1 MDRQTL
7 PTQSAP
13 ARPGVKPTSPPTPND
28 HEVQPA
34 LEPAKRPATL
44 GHETSGDPRYSYH
57 QPPTGKSHLWVWLVV
72 LAVIGVAA
80 WLVVPRVIAKLH
92 AQRTA
97 SAGQNKVQIVPVVA
111 EPVTQGDINQYL
123 YEPGTVTPYST
134 VTVRT
139 RVDGQIMKI
148 NFTEGQMVKEGD
160 PLIEIDPRPY
170 EVQLTQA
177 LGQYVRDAALL
188 TDAKLDLQRYQSLLP
203 TAAIA
208 QQQID
213 TQKALVDQYE
223 GPLKADQGMIDS
235 ANLNIVYCHI
245 TSPIT
250 GKIGLRLVDLGNL
263 VHATDTTGLV
273 TITQLQPITVVF
285 TIPQDQIP
293 HVFMQPNRGQG
304 LTVEAWTQDRSK
316 KLAAGKLDATDSQVD
331 TTTETLKLKAS
342 FDNKDFALFPNQG
355 VEAKLLV
362 DTLKNVVIVPHVA
375 VQNGPE
381 FVYAFVI
388 KKDDK
393 GNDIADMRQIVSTT
407 TEGDKSVVESGLA
420 PGEMVVTDNIDKLT
434 QNTPVKVRPPAVKG
448 AKVAATQ
455 SSTTQGSSKAM
466 GGGQHHKPSNSDAAG
481 PTPTTQEAAE

>member
-1 MDRQTL
+1 
-7 PTQSAP
+7 
-13 ARPGVKPTSPPTPND
+13 
-28 HEVQPA
+28 
-34 LEPAKRPATL
+34 
-44 GHETSGDPRYSYH
+44 
-57 QPPTGKSHLWVWLVV
+57 VV

-80 WLVVPRVIAKLH
+80 YLVVPRVMAKLR
-92 AQRTA
+92 AQRSA
-97 SAGQNKVQIVPVVA
+97 AAGQNKVQIIPVVA
-111 EPVTQGDINQYL
+111 EPVTHGNINQYL

-148 NFTEGQMVKEGD
+148 YFTEGQMVKEND

-177 LGQYVRDAALL
+177 KGQFAHDAALL
-188 TDAKLDLQRYQSLLP
+188 IDAKLDLQRYESLLA

-213 TQKALVDQYE
+213 TQKALVQQYE
-223 GPLKADQGMIDS
+223 GTLKADQGQIDS
-235 ANLNIVYCHI
+235 ATLNITYCHI

-263 VHATDTTGLV
+263 VHATDTAGLV

-285 TIPQDQIP
+285 TIPQSQIQR
-293 HVFMQPNRGQG
+293 VFSQPDHGQG
-304 LTVEAWTQDRSK
+304 LTVEAWTQDRTK
-316 KLAAGKLDATDSQVD
+316 KLAVGKLQATDSQVD
-331 TTTETLKLKAS
+331 PTTETLKLKAS
-342 FDNKDFALFPNQG
+342 FDNDDFALFPNLG

-393 GNDIADMRQIVSTT
+393 GNDTADMRQIQVVT
-407 TEGDKSVVESGLA
+407 TEGEKTVVESGVA

-434 QNTPVKVRPPAVKG
+434 QGTPVKVRPPAGKTGKG
-448 AKVAATQ
+448 AATQ
-455 SSTTQGSSKAM
+455 GAATQGSKGMA
-466 GGGQHHKPSNSDAAG
+466 GGQHHKPSTGDAAG
-481 PTPTTQEAAE
+481 PAPTTKEAAE

>member
-7 PTQSAP
+7 PAQTSP
-13 ARPGVKPTSPPTPND
+13 ARAVVKPAPSPTPTD
-28 HEVQPA
+28 HGLQPA
-34 LEPAKRPATL
+34 PEPATRPAVQ
-44 GHETSGDPRYSYH
+44 GSQTSGDPRYSYH
-57 QPPTGKSHLWVWLVV
+57 QPPTGKSHRWVWLIV

-80 WLVVPRVIAKLH
+80 YLVVPRVIAKLH
-92 AQRTA
+92 AQRNA
-97 SAGQNKVQIVPVVA
+97 AAGANKVQVIPVVA
-111 EPVTQGDINQYL
+111 EPVTQGNIDQYL

-160 PLIEIDPRPY
+160 ALFDIDPRPY

-177 LGQYVRDAALL
+177 VGQYARDAALL
-188 TDAKLDLQRYQSLLP
+188 KDAKLDLQRYQSLLA

-208 QQQID
+208 QQQVD
-213 TQKALVDQYE
+213 TQKALVDQYQ
-223 GPLKADQGMIDS
+223 GTLQADQGQIDS

-250 GKIGLRLVDLGNL
+250 GKIGLRLVDVGNL
-263 VHATDTTGLV
+263 VHASDANGLG

-285 TIPQDQIP
+285 TIPQNQITR
-293 HVFMQPNRGQG
+293 VFVQPDRGQG
-304 LTVEAWTQDRSK
+304 LTVEAWTQDHSK
-316 KLAAGKLDATDSQVD
+316 KLAVGKLDATDSQVD
-331 TTTETLKLKAS
+331 ATTETLKLKAS
-342 FDNKDFALFPNQG
+342 FDNKDFALFPNLG

-362 DTLKNVVIVPHVA
+362 ETLKNVVIVPHVA

-381 FVYAFVI
+381 FVYAFVV

-393 GNDIADMRQIVSTT
+393 GNDTAEMRQIQVVT
-407 TEGDKSVVESGLA
+407 TEGDKTVVKSGLA

-434 QNTPVKVRPPAVKG
+434 QGTPVKVRPPAGKTGKG
-448 AKVAATQ
+448 AATQ
-455 SSTTQGSSKAM
+455 AAATQGSKGMA
-466 GGGQHHKPSNSDAAG
+466 GGQHHKPSADGPAG
-481 PTPTTQEAAE
+481 PAPTTKEAAE